1 MCEELQEMTLF
12 RRKKGPYSNLQVKK
26 IPSAAV
32 LQLDENKVAQ
42 QVVQTQDQRS
52 QQWPN
57 DFHYNYFALI

>member
-1 MCEELQEMTLF
+1 MTLF

-42 QVVQTQDQRS
+42 QVVQTQDQDHNNGLTISITIILR
-52 QQWPN
+52 
-57 DFHYNYFALI
+57 

>member
-42 QVVQTQDQRS
+42 QVVQTQDQDHNNGLTISITIILR
-52 QQWPN
+52 
-57 DFHYNYFALI
+57 